1 MYSRQ
6 NKRNTTEQVP
16 EKKPQELEQKVNKAF
31 IVFNS
36 LLWSLNLECMC
47 FCYLPQHK
55 TIHFFPPI
63 NFQGGNNTDTTTTN
77 DTTTDTGNSSI
88 NAIAM
93 LYTYTLPNF

>member
-1 MYSRQ
+1 
-6 NKRNTTEQVP
+6 
-16 EKKPQELEQKVNKAF
+16 
-31 IVFNS
+31 
-36 LLWSLNLECMC
+36 MC